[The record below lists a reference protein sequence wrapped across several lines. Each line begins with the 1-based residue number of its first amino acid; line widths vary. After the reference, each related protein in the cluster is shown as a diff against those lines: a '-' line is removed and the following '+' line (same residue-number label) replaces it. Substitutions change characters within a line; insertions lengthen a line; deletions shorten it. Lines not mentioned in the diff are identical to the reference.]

1 MEEKFNLQM
10 EKILAALLSNNS
22 KLDTTISTPY
32 LSPSQNKSSL
42 NFSSGAQ
49 LVSTS
54 NKWKQGKKRKND
66 LSKLMNLMKAFVT
79 FLTSDIVSVMQLK
92 VQPISEFHTELQ

>member
-1 MEEKFNLQM
+1 MAFFS
-10 EKILAALLSNNS
+10 KITGLGFYVPENVVTN
-22 KLDTTISTPY
+22 D
-32 LSPSQNKSSL
+32 
-42 NFSSGAQ
+42 
-49 LVSTS
+49 
-54 NKWKQGKKRKND
+54 D